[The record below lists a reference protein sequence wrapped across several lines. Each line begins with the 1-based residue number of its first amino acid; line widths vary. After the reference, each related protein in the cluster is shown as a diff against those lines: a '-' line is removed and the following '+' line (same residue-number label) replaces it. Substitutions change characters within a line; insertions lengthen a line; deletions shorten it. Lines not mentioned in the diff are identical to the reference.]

1 MSSSVSTDRGMVI
14 ISQVYPQGQDTL
26 PAFAPQTQS
35 VLPASHFP
43 QMSSSLKRFQ
53 KGEPK
58 ALGVVQIMVGQLI
71 LILGVFMI
79 FQRSLS
85 VYTGVPFWGPM
96 AYITSGALSIAAD
109 KKLKPSLVKAALS
122 MNIVSAVG
130 AGISII
136 VNFLQI
142 LFDHSYYTTEFN
154 FKAITGSALI
164 LSVLEF
170 CVAIS
175 SSVYG
180 CKAVC
185 NSDPAPVIVI
195 QYTAQPQPVTQ
206 NASDTQYQ
214 LVSNTDVSSIPKIPP
229 PAYAE

>member
-142 LFDHSYYTTEFN
+142 LFDHSYYTTLIHLQFDSHP
-154 FKAITGSALI
+154 AITGSALI

-185 NSDPAPVIVI
+185 NSDP
-195 QYTAQPQPVTQ
+195 
-206 NASDTQYQ
+206 
-214 LVSNTDVSSIPKIPP
+214 
-229 PAYAE
+229 

>member
-43 QMSSSLKRFQ
+43 QMSSSLKKFQ

-58 ALGVVQIMVGQLI
+58 ALGVVQIMVGQFI

-79 FQRSLS
+79 FQRSVS
-85 VYTGVPFWGPM
+85 VLTGVPFWGPM

-109 KKLKPSLVKAALS
+109 KKLKPSLD
-122 MNIVSAVG
+122 
-130 AGISII
+130 
-136 VNFLQI
+136 F
-142 LFDHSYYTTEFN
+142 H

>member
-142 LFDHSYYTTEFN
+142 LFDHSYYTT
-154 FKAITGSALI
+154 
-164 LSVLEF
+164 
-170 CVAIS
+170 
-175 SSVYG
+175 
-180 CKAVC
+180 
-185 NSDPAPVIVI
+185 PVIVI